1 MKYSMHKN
9 LWERREVDTCLLPM
23 KFKHGIGQLIVD
35 SGKNLSIG
43 GADPGVCVQICFEV
57 TNTRLVDLLS
67 QDIIQKHGIEDY
79 DFQCCGW

>member
-1 MKYSMHKN
+1 
-9 LWERREVDTCLLPM
+9 M

-79 DFQCCGW
+79 DFQCCEWT